1 VSDGDTNARNN
12 PEEQPQAQPEAAAA
26 DAAAEASRLD
36 AATAENPVPA
46 QEPPTAATSGAGPE
60 PEPKSVADASAP
72 IAQPEQVAEAVADLA
87 PEQGDLPSAGQEA
100 AAAAEGE
107 QPLPEAEEPI
117 QDLATT
123 PAPAIEGDPWAR
135 ALYFDE
141 DIEKHPVVRELRRV
155 FPDDVLDIVRFRDET
170 TIHVRPAQLREICY
184 FIRDHEQLAIN
195 FLTDLTAVDML
206 RMRTAPRFDVVV
218 QLYSIPNRVRLR
230 LKAGIDDGQT
240 VPSLVPVWNGANW
253 LEREAYDMF
262 GVIFEGHPNLKR
274 MLLPDDWDEGHP
286 LRKDYPLRGWK
297 EFPVYNTERT
307 VPRVRTR
314 WTGRGV

>member
-1 VSDGDTNARNN
+1 MSDGDTNARTN
-12 PEEQPQAQPEAAAA
+12 PDQNAQGQAE
-26 DAAAEASRLD
+26 AAEAEANRLPGD
-36 AATAENPVPA
+36 TAQNPIPAPESPVAADSGNG
-46 QEPPTAATSGAGPE
+46 PT
-60 PEPKSVADASAP
+60 PEPKATADASAP
-72 IAQPEQVAEAVADLA
+72 IAQPEQVAEVVADLA
-87 PEQGDLPSAGQEA
+87 PEGRDMTPSAGQEF

-107 QPLPEAEEPI
+107 QALPEAEEPI
-117 QDLATT
+117 QDLAT
-123 PAPAIEGDPWAR
+123 APQPVIEGDPWAR
-135 ALYFDE
+135 ALYFDD

-155 FPDDVLDIVRFRDET
+155 FPNDVLDIVRFRDET
-170 TIHVRPAQLREICY
+170 TIHVRPSQLREICY
-184 FIRDHEQLAIN
+184 FIRDHDQLAIN

-206 RMRTAPRFDVVV
+206 RLRAAPRFDVVV

-230 LKAGIDDGQT
+230 LKAGIDDGET

-262 GVIFEGHPNLKR
+262 GIVFEGHPNLRR
-274 MLLPDDWDEGHP
+274 MLLADDWDEGHP